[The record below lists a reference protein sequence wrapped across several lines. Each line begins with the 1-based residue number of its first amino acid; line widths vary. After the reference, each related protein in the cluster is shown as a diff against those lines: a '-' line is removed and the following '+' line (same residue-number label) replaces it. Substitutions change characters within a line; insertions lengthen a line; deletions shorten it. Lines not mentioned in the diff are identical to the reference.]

1 MKPHSDA
8 WQPLP
13 PLIDPA
19 LLERVRRLSSAL
31 LCDGMNDTDI
41 ARNGCMDAE
50 LCPADP
56 RKILL
61 GTACTVE
68 TAGGDNFP
76 VHTAIYQ
83 GQPGYVLVI
92 AGQAD
97 TRRAY
102 LGDLLAGTAQA
113 VGLDGIIVD
122 GLVRDQSTLATLDIP
137 VYARGFMP
145 CGPVKSLKGKINTPV
160 VCAGIHVAP
169 GDLVFGDA
177 DGVVVVPRNQ
187 LETVL
192 LNAEKKLAYELERR
206 DLIQAYQHARENG
219 LPLPALTPAWVAA
232 MLSDT

>member
-1 MKPHSDA
+1 MKPHTDA

-13 PLIDPA
+13 PRIEPE
-19 LLERVRRLSSAL
+19 LLERVRCLSPAL

-50 LCPADP
+50 LRPVDS

-92 AGQAD
+92 AGRAD
-97 TRRAY
+97 TQRAY

-113 VGLDGIIVD
+113 VGLNGLVVD
-122 GLVRDQSTLATLDIP
+122 GLVRDWDALAELDIP

-145 CGPVKSLKGKINTPV
+145 RGPVKFLKGKINTPV
-160 VCAGIHVAP
+160 DCAGVCVNP

-192 LNAEKKLAYELERR
+192 LNAEKKFAYELERR